1 MIPPEI
7 FESGGTIPI
16 IAEADICVLGGSCTG
31 LFAAIRASRL
41 GAKVVI
47 VEKQNCFG
55 GVATLSMV
63 NIWHSPL
70 DWSHQNQIFAGLTTE
85 TIHRLVAGRMIDAD
99 SVAHAGIRVMVNM
112 NQTGE
117 AAGVAAY
124 AALDANIP
132 IRKVSPTRVR
142 TELAKCGAIIL

>member
-7 FESGGTIPI
+7 FESGGNIPI
-16 IAEADICVLGGSCTG
+16 IAEADICVLGGS
-31 LFAAIRASRL
+31 
-41 GAKVVI
+41 
-47 VEKQNCFG
+47 
-55 GVATLSMV
+55 
-63 NIWHSPL
+63 
-70 DWSHQNQIFAGLTTE
+70 HQNQIFAGLTTE
-85 TIHRLVAGRMIDAD
+85 TIDRLVAGRMIDAD

-117 AAGVAAY
+117 ATGVAAY